1 MADTTPEQDRG
12 ALAAELALGL
22 LEGEDRAAALRLC
35 LSDRD
40 FADAVEAWNVR
51 LAPLFDEIAGAAP
64 PQRVWNAV
72 EARIDARRT
81 DGTARSLKLWRALA
95 LGSGAIAASLALF
108 IAVNQPPAP
117 APAPQFAVAQLLD
130 PAGSPVVTAAFDAGR
145 GILRL
150 RSGPIETASLAPEL
164 WVIPADGVPRSLGLI
179 ASSGTSDVR
188 IDPSLHATMREGAT
202 LAITAE
208 DRASAPHAAPSSTPI
223 LAGKISA
230 I

>member
-1 MADTTPEQDRG
+1 MADTTPEQDRD

-51 LAPLFDEIAGAAP
+51 LAPLFDEIASAP
-64 PQRVWNAV
+64 PPSRVWNSV
-72 EARIDARRT
+72 EAWIDARKA
-81 DGTARSLKLWRALA
+81 DGTVRRLKIWRAFA

-108 IAVNQPPAP
+108 ILVNQPIAP
-117 APAPQFAVAQLLD
+117 TPAPQFAVAQLLAPD
-130 PAGSPVVTAAFDAGR
+130 GSPVVTAAFDAER

-150 RSGPIETASLAPEL
+150 RSGQIETAALAPEL

-188 IDPSLHATMREGAT
+188 IAPGLHEAMREGAT

-208 DRASAPHAAPSSTPI
+208 DRGSAPHAAPSSTPI

>member
-1 MADTTPEQDRG
+1 MADTTLEQDRD

-51 LAPLFDEIAGAAP
+51 LAPLFGEIACIAP
-64 PQRVWNAV
+64 PSRVWNAV
-72 EARIDARRT
+72 EARIGTRKA
-81 DGTARSLKLWRALA
+81 DGTVRRLKIWRTLA

-108 IAVNQPPAP
+108 IVVNQPIAP
-117 APAPQFAVAQLLD
+117 TPAPQFAVAQLLAPD
-130 PAGSPVVTAAFDAGR
+130 GSPVVTAAFDAER

-150 RSGPIETASLAPEL
+150 RSGQIETASLAPEL

-179 ASSGTSDVR
+179 ASSGASDVR
-188 IDPSLHATMREGAT
+188 IDPRLHATMQEGAT